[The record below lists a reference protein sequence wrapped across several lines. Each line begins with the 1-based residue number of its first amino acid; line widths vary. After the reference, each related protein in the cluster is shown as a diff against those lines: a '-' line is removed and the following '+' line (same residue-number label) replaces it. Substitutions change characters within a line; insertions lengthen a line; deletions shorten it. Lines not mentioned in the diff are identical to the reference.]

1 MLTGMRKPY
10 KAGHETFTESD
21 LVAKE
26 PFTQFKDWFD
36 QACQTPGIIEANAM
50 CLATATKLVT

>member
-1 MLTGMRKPY
+1 MRKPY
-10 KAGHETFTESD
+10 KAGHEPFTESD